1 MHARSCPTLCYPMDH
16 SPTKLL
22 CPWDSPGKNTKLGS
36 HALLQG
42 IFPTQGSNPYLLKL
56 LHCRGFFTAE
66 SYTNGRADGDHERK
80 QLQGSYYM
88 SGT

>member
-1 MHARSCPTLCYPMDH
+1 MELTEIMH
-16 SPTKLL
+16 
-22 CPWDSPGKNTKLGS
+22 GE
-36 HALLQG
+36 
-42 IFPTQGSNPYLLKL
+42 
-56 LHCRGFFTAE
+56 TAE